1 MPITPFLSDQAF
13 DPETVET
20 MGEAFATTCEAL
32 GLSDRADA
40 MVVQVD
46 RIDRRHGRF
55 EHMVRQARWFG
66 MGRERSRP
74 VRSDRARN

>member
-1 MPITPFLSDQAF
+1 MSITPFLSDQAF

-40 MVVQVD
+40 MTRLVAEK
-46 RIDRRHGRF
+46 IIELARRGYRNPSVMHF
-55 EHMVRQARWFG
+55 AAMKEIQ
-66 MGRERSRP
+66 
-74 VRSDRARN
+74 VRS

>member
-13 DPETVET
+13 DPETVEA

-40 MVVQVD
+40 MTQVVAEK
-46 RIDRRHGRF
+46 II
-55 EHMVRQARWFG
+55 ELARLSATSGHRTMWLG
-66 MGRERSRP
+66 EG
-74 VRSDRARN
+74 

>member
-1 MPITPFLSDQAF
+1 MSITPFLSDQAF

-40 MVVQVD
+40 MT
-46 RIDRRHGRF
+46 RL
-55 EHMVRQARWFG
+55 
-66 MGRERSRP
+66 GREP
-74 VRSDRARN
+74 AAMAATHKKRAWAGG